1 MDSTTHAI
9 LETASHSAAS
19 SPTCRVAGRR
29 LQCHIKAACRV
40 AGRRLQ
46 WHIKGLG
53 GHSVMKQL
61 IDCCAPCR
69 SVISLRINDLSN
81 FHIFLTT
88 YSVQQHCTNQHDFLI
103 NIFCYWTYM
112 AYTTYLF
119 NNILGHGFY
128 WTNATIQRWEQV
140 DRDMGWIVHP
150 KQ

>member
-9 LETASHSAAS
+9 SETASHSAAS

-29 LQCHIKAACRV
+29 LQCHIKATCRV

-69 SVISLRINDLSN
+69 SVISPRINYLSN
-81 FHIFLTT
+81 FHIFLPT
-88 YSVQQHCTNQHDFLI
+88 YSVQQHVTVYTKQHIFLN

-119 NNILGHGFY
+119 NNIYEFVNNISMLLNFIGHMY
-128 WTNATIQRWEQV
+128 V
-140 DRDMGWIVHP
+140 MYP
-150 KQ
+150 